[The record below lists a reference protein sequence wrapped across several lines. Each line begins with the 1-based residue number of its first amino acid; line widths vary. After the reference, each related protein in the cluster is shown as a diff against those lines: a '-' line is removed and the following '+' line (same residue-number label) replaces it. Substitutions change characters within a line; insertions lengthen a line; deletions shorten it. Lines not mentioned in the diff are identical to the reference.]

1 MAGKRRRKFL
11 KQNIVNYAVW
21 AVFLFALFMF
31 LLNLYGDW
39 KDNRQQVQK
48 REREIISWA
57 VITGEPV
64 RLPSAGVEVI
74 FQNSSVAAVMA
85 EHQSTPVILPE
96 YIDLYHQNSDLIGW
110 LSIEDTVIDYPVMQC
125 IADENYYL
133 THDFYREENKNG
145 CLVLDNDSVAG
156 VGTRRQNYENGTR
169 PSTNLIIH
177 GHTMRSGQMFGSL
190 RLYEDEEY
198 GMSHSTI
205 CFDSLY
211 ERREYELIAVFY
223 SQIFYENEDVFKY
236 YKFFQADTREAFD
249 DWYSNIKELSLYDT
263 GVTAEFGDEFIT
275 LSCCAYHVENGRFVV
290 VGKRVK

>member
-1 MAGKRRRKFL
+1 MARKRRRKFL

-21 AVFLFALFMF
+21 AVFLFASFMF

-64 RLPSAGVEVI
+64 RLPFAGVEEI
-74 FQNSSVAAVMA
+74 FQDPSVAAVMA

-96 YIDLYHQNSDLIGW
+96 YIDLYHQNNDLIGW

-125 IADENYYL
+125 IEDENYYL
-133 THDFYREENKNG
+133 SHDFYREENKNG
-145 CLVLDNDSVAG
+145 CLILDNDSVAG

-177 GHTMRSGQMFGSL
+177 GHTMKSGQMFGSL

-290 VGKRVK
+290 VGKRVR

>member
-1 MAGKRRRKFL
+1 MARKRRRKVL
-11 KQNIVNYAVW
+11 KQNILNYAVW

-64 RLPSAGVEVI
+64 RLPSAGVEMI
-74 FQNSSVAAVMA
+74 FQDPSVADVMA
-85 EHQSTPVILPE
+85 EYQSTPTILPE
-96 YIDLYHQNSDLIGW
+96 YIDLYQQNSDLIGW

-125 IADENYYL
+125 ISDENYYL
-133 THDFYREENKNG
+133 TYDFYREENKNG
-145 CLVLDNDSVAG
+145 CLILDNDSVAG

-169 PSTNLIIH
+169 PSTNLMIH
-177 GHTMRSGQMFGSL
+177 GHTMKSGQMFGSL
-190 RLYEDEEY
+190 KLYEDKEY
-198 GMSHSTI
+198 GMAHSTI

-223 SQIFYENEDVFKY
+223 SQVFYENEDVFKY
-236 YKFFQADTREAFD
+236 YRFFQADTQEAFD
-249 DWYSNIKELSLYDT
+249 DWYNNIKELSLYDT

-290 VGKRVK
+290 VGKRVR